1 MTTTRNFTLLICAC
15 IAVPF
20 LTAMESCN
28 DEPEEQ
34 HIAFLQEAM
43 PNSGTNIGQHAT
55 ITISF
60 DASPENLTASSGT
73 LSVSG
78 TKVTINGPFPPGPLT
93 LILKW
98 EDGET
103 TLNYIVR
110 PPGIGDEI
118 TTATGTTM
126 VFIPAGEFE
135 MGSNAADQ
143 ENWLNEAPV
152 HTVYVDAFYM
162 DKYEVTNADFQKFV
176 LANPE

>member
-1 MTTTRNFTLLICAC
+1 
-15 IAVPF
+15 
-20 LTAMESCN
+20 MESCN

-43 PNSGTNIGQHAT
+43 TNSGTNIGQHAT

-143 ENWLNEAPV
+143 RIGSMKHPYTLSMSMPFTW
-152 HTVYVDAFYM
+152 
-162 DKYEVTNADFQKFV
+162 TNTKLQTRIFR
-176 LANPE
+176 NSC